1 LKQHPDKE
9 GELMNTTSN
18 NVSVQGVISN
28 LAKQFRANIQTY
40 AIIVAMIFIWILF
53 AIATGGRYLS
63 AQNVSNLIRQMT
75 VTSFL
80 AVGMVLVIVTG
91 GIDLSVGKVAGFVSV
106 IVAQF
111 QANIWNKILPG
122 QELLTTILSVVV
134 GLGIGTLIGAI
145 QGYII
150 SYLAVPSFIVTLG
163 AQWAFN
169 GGILI
174 VTQGKTIP
182 ANQPLFSWIGQGYLK
197 PTAGWVVAIG
207 VIVLL
212 FYTMFNSRQKKRRY
226 GFELSPL
233 YMDILKT
240 ALYSVLILIYVVVV
254 NSFNGVS
261 IPVLLLA
268 ISAVVMAYV
277 SNNTRFGRY
286 AYAIGG
292 NREAARL
299 SGVNIKK
306 NVFSIFVVMGLLC
319 GVSGVVLASYI
330 GYGTVA
336 AGQGYELD
344 AIASCILGGTSTLG
358 GEGTVFGAMIGA
370 LIMAS
375 LTNGLQILNVPSSWQ
390 YVVKG
395 IVLILAVYTD
405 VYFKKNR

>member
-1 LKQHPDKE
+1 
-9 GELMNTTSN
+9 MNT
-18 NVSVQGVISN
+18 VSTNGSIQGVFSN
-28 LAKQFRANIQTY
+28 LTKRFRSNVQTY
-40 AIIVAMIFIWILF
+40 AIIFALIFIWILF
-53 AIATGGRYLS
+53 SIITGGRYVS
-63 AQNVSNLIRQMT
+63 PQNFSNLFRQMT

-80 AVGMVLVIVTG
+80 ACGMVLVIVTG
-91 GIDLSVGKVAGFVSV
+91 NIDLSVGKLAGFVSV
-106 IVAQF
+106 VVAHF
-111 QANIWNKILPG
+111 QANVWYHILPN
-122 QELLTTILSVVV
+122 QELLSTALS
-134 GLGIGTLIGAI
+134 ILIGLAVGTI
-145 QGYII
+145 VGILQGYII

-163 AQWAFN
+163 VQWMLN
-169 GGILI
+169 GGILL

-182 ANQPLFSWIGQGYLK
+182 ANQPLFSWISQGYLK
-197 PTAGWVVAIG
+197 PTLGWIAAAL

-212 FYTMFNSRQKKRRY
+212 FYTMFNNRQKKRRY

-233 YMDILKT
+233 SMDILKT
-240 ALYSVLILIYVVVV
+240 AFYAVVVV
-254 NSFNGVS
+254 GYVAIVNFYNGVQ

-268 ISAVVMAYV
+268 ITAVMMSYI

-299 SGVNIKK
+299 SGVNINK
-306 NVFSIFVVMGLLC
+306 NVFGIFVLMGFLC
-319 GVSGVVLASYI
+319 GVSGVALASYV
-330 GYGTVA
+330 GYGTIA

-358 GEGTVFGAMIGA
+358 GEGTVFGMIIGS

-375 LTNGLQILNVPSSWQ
+375 LTNGLQILNVQASWQ

>member
-1 LKQHPDKE
+1 
-9 GELMNTTSN
+9 MNTTSN
-18 NVSVQGVISN
+18 NGSVQGVISN
-28 LAKQFRANIQTY
+28 LAKQFRTNIQTY
-40 AIIVAMIFIWILF
+40 AIIVTMIFIWILF
-53 AIATGGRYLS
+53 SIATGGLYLS

-111 QANIWNKILPG
+111 QADIWNMILPG
-122 QELLTTILSVVV
+122 QELLTTILSVIV
-134 GLGIGTLIGAI
+134 GLLVGTLIGAF

-163 AQWAFN
+163 TQWAFN

-174 VTQGKTIP
+174 VTQGQTIP
-182 ANQPLFSWIGQGYLK
+182 ANQPLFSWIGQGYLEV
-197 PTAGWVVAIG
+197 PTGWIVAIG
-207 VIVLL
+207 VVVLL

-240 ALYSVLILIYVVVV
+240 ALYSVLLLVYVAIV

-268 ISAVVMAYV
+268 IAAVVMAYV

-319 GVSGVVLASYI
+319 GVSGIVLASYI

-336 AGQGYELD
+336 AGGGYELD

-358 GEGTVFGAMIGA
+358 GEGTVFGAMIGS

-395 IVLILAVYTD
+395 VVLILAVYTD

>member
-1 LKQHPDKE
+1 
-9 GELMNTTSN
+9 MNTISKN
-18 NVSVQGVISN
+18 CSVHDAVST

-53 AIATGGRYLS
+53 SIATGGLYLS
-63 AQNVSNLIRQMT
+63 PQNISNLIRQIT
-75 VTSFL
+75 VTAFL
-80 AVGMVLVIVTG
+80 SVGMVLIIVTG
-91 GIDLSVGKVAGFVSV
+91 NIDLSVGKVAGFVSV

-111 QANIWNKILPG
+111 QAEIWNMILPDRP
-122 QELLTTILSVVV
+122 LLTTILSVVI
-134 GLGIGTLIGAI
+134 GLAVGTLIGAF
-145 QGYII
+145 QGYVV

-197 PTAGWVVAIG
+197 PTAGWIVAAG

-233 YMDILKT
+233 YLDVLKT
-240 ALYSVLILIYVVVV
+240 VLYSVLIVAYVAIV
-254 NSFNGVS
+254 NSFNGVQ

-268 ISAVVMAYV
+268 LAAVVMSYV

-306 NVFSIFVVMGLLC
+306 NVFTIFVIMGLLC

-336 AGQGYELD
+336 AGGGYELD

-358 GEGTVFGAMIGA
+358 GEGTVFGAMIGS

-375 LTNGLQILNVPSSWQ
+375 LTNGLQILNVPASWQ

-395 IVLILAVYTD
+395 AVLILAVYTD

>member
-1 LKQHPDKE
+1 
-9 GELMNTTSN
+9 MNTISKN
-18 NVSVQGVISN
+18 GSVQNTVST

-53 AIATGGRYLS
+53 SIATGGLYLS
-63 AQNVSNLIRQMT
+63 SQNISNLIRQIT
-75 VTSFL
+75 VTAFL
-80 AVGMVLVIVTG
+80 SVGMVLIIVTG
-91 GIDLSVGKVAGFVSV
+91 NIDLSVGKVAGFVSV
-106 IVAQF
+106 IVAQL
-111 QANIWNKILPG
+111 QANIWYKIFPE
-122 QELLTTILSVVV
+122 QDLLAAILSVIV
-134 GLGIGTLIGAI
+134 GLAVGTLIGAL
-145 QGYII
+145 QGYVV

-182 ANQPLFSWIGQGYLK
+182 ANQPYFSWIGQGYLK
-197 PTAGWVVAIG
+197 PTAGWIVAAG
-207 VIVLL
+207 VIALL

-233 YMDILKT
+233 YLDILKT
-240 ALYSVLILIYVVVV
+240 VLYSVLIVIYVAVV
-254 NSFNGVS
+254 NSFNGVQ

-268 ISAVVMAYV
+268 IAAVVMSYV

-306 NVFSIFVVMGLLC
+306 NVFTIFVIMGLLC

-336 AGQGYELD
+336 AGGGYELD

-358 GEGTVFGAMIGA
+358 GEGTVFGAMIGS

-375 LTNGLQILNVPSSWQ
+375 ITNGLQILNVPASWQ

-395 IVLILAVYTD
+395 AVLIMAVYMD